1 MFSLMKKT
9 IFILIA
15 IFAMFS
21 CVKQDRDNMIA
32 NQESNIDSY
41 ISSLGNVRVQNNSG
55 VNRIVFKEGDGLDS
69 LSVGDSVKFYYT
81 GYVFSRRKGSMFV
94 TNVDSVAKANNFV
107 CAKAPENIKLEGGNV
122 VDGLFY
128 GLQGA
133 KVGERCEIVFS
144 AKYGYGNT
152 VVYNIPKMT
161 PLIFEVQIVEIV
173 KN

>member
-1 MFSLMKKT
+1 MKKT

-55 VNRIVFKEGDGLDS
+55 VNRIVFKEGAGLDS

-107 CAKAPENIKLEGGNV
+107 CAKAQANILEKIEHCGNLI
-122 VDGLFY
+122 DGLFY